1 MSYHANVAAV
11 MRLAHRILPRV
22 RAVQPAARLVIVGR
36 DPSPA
41 VRALEHEAAGVTV
54 TGAVADIAD
63 HVRRAA
69 VAAVPLVYGAGV
81 QNKVLEA
88 MACETPVVADPL
100 ATRALDPSCTDALL
114 TAADDES
121 FAAHILRLFDDD
133 ALRARIG
140 AAGRSFVERF
150 HSWDGAAESLE
161 GVYLTSRP
169 NAVHGRG
176 LALARFA

>member
-1 MSYHANVAAV
+1 
-11 MRLAHRILPRV
+11 
-22 RAVQPAARLVIVGR
+22 
-36 DPSPA
+36 
-41 VRALEHEAAGVTV
+41 
-54 TGAVADIAD
+54 
-63 HVRRAA
+63 
-69 VAAVPLVYGAGV
+69 V